1 MSELHYNDCGHACC
15 LRVENLAVTIG
26 GSAFGVLGM
35 LVMVPAGSVLYSLVR
50 ENTAKRLKQRGTPP
64 KKYR

>member
-26 GSAFGVLGM
+26 GSQILKDMNLHVHCGE
-35 LVMVPAGSVLYSLVR
+35 MVALIAP
-50 ENTAKRLKQRGTPP
+50 TAQARVPF
-64 KKYR
+64 